1 VLSALLKEVVLLA
14 PLKVVA
20 VGLRATLL
28 KLQAVDLGLWRR
40 QAAQHLRRRLEDIA
54 ETKSTDNGAL
64 FHRSHVVLRLRH
76 RHLVARRVGQVT
88 VICLPKHGQRTS
100 SATCVH
106 SPFATRLLTL

>member
-1 VLSALLKEVVLLA
+1 MLSALLKEVVLLA